1 MNLRIDIE
9 RRSQSAI
16 EALLKAHDY
25 YEDTRSAWTIV
36 CEKIRLNNEQFRW
49 TNVTTGTVTGESDLV
64 TKAQLY
70 LAKELPESTFL
81 QFVSIFEGFVAD
93 LLRIWLRRY
102 PKSLSSKKQVNF
114 GTILNAQ
121 NLDDV
126 IQEIVDKE
134 VDEVFY
140 GPPVAWFSYFKEK
153 LNWMYPDGAD
163 VDKIAEIKTTR
174 DILVHNN
181 GIINAVYLSKA
192 GQGAR
197 GAEGQRVEVDEVYHR
212 ETWKLLH
219 GVIEKL
225 RDIALNKLPKESQNP
240 A

>member
-1 MNLRIDIE
+1 MSLRKDIE
-9 RRSQSAI
+9 QRSISAI
-16 EALLKAHDY
+16 EALRNAHDY
-25 YEDTRSAWTIV
+25 HADTIGAWQIV
-36 CEKIRLNNEQFRW
+36 QATTKKNEPLW
-49 TNVTTGTVTGESDLV
+49 TNVTTGTVTTDSDLV

-93 LLRIWLRRY
+93 LLRIWLKGY
-102 PKSLSSKKQVNF
+102 PKSLSSKKQVDLD
-114 GTILNAQ
+114 TILNAQ
-121 NLDDV
+121 HLDDV
-126 IQEIVDKE
+126 IQEIVNKE
-134 VDEVFY
+134 IESVFY
-140 GPPVAWFSYFKEK
+140 GRLAAWFKYFKDQLKWE
-153 LNWMYPDGAD
+153 YPDRAD
-163 VDKIAEIKTTR
+163 VDKIAEIKAAR

-192 GQGAR
+192 GQSAR
-197 GAEGQRVEVDEVYHR
+197 GAEGQRLEVDEVYHR

-225 RDIALNKLPKESQNP
+225 RDIVLNKLPNESQNP